1 MLDEVFQTLA
11 VVVGGVHMNMDTAGV
26 VDFGPGMAHLTD
38 TLLKL
43 G

>member
-1 MLDEVFQTLA
+1 M
-11 VVVGGVHMNMDTAGV
+11 VGGVHMNMDTAGNV
-26 VDFGPGMAHLTD
+26 GFGPGVAHLAD